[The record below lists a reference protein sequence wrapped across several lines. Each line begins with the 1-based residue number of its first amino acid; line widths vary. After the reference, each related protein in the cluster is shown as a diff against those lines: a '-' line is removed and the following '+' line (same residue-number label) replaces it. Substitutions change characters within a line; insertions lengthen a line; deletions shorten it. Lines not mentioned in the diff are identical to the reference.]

1 MDEWFKA
8 RLIWHKGIEALSDAE
23 AGRLAKALWKYAATG
38 EVENLSG
45 GEKFAFAMCM
55 ATLEQDVQKR
65 EDLSETRSEAGKKG
79 GRPRKANESKKSNC
93 FSEKANES
101 KKSHKEIRYKNNIPP
116 YNPPTGDDDG
126 EEAMIAQNELLNEV
140 FDKARDSGF
149 KITQA
154 SMDLLS
160 DRLHDYGKET
170 LFYALDKCVKAQ
182 AFNFGYLDTVLG
194 NKPKQAIQ
202 APSKPH
208 DYAAD
213 YL

>member
-8 RLIWHKGIEALSDAE
+8 RLIWHEGIEALSDAE

-55 ATLEQDVQKR
+55 ATLRQDMQKR
-65 EDLSETRSEAGKKG
+65 EDLSEARSAAGKKG

-116 YNPPTGDDDG
+116 YNPPTGDDDD
-126 EEAMIAQNELLNEV
+126 EDELLALSEKHNAV
-140 FDKARDSGF
+140 FDRARECGF
-149 KITQA
+149 DTNTA
-154 SMDLLS
+154 TLN
-160 DRLHDYGKET
+160 RLTELISVYGPDAV
-170 LFYALDKCVKAQ
+170 LAALDECVEHNAKSLAYLRKVLDGKSQTKVKAEKLNEYT
-182 AFNFGYLDTVLG
+182 FL
-194 NKPKQAIQ
+194 
-202 APSKPH
+202 
-208 DYAAD
+208 
-213 YL
+213 

>member
-8 RLIWHKGIEALSDAE
+8 RLIWYKGIEALSDAE

-116 YNPPTGDDDG
+116 YNPPTGDDDD

>member
-79 GRPRKANESKKSNC
+79 GRPSKANESKKSNC

-116 YNPPTGDDDG
+116 CNPPMGDDYD

-194 NKPKQAIQ
+194 NKTKEAIQ
-202 APSKPH
+202 VPSKAH

>member
-55 ATLEQDVQKR
+55 ATLELDVQKR

-79 GRPRKANESKKSNC
+79 GRSRKANESKKSNC

-116 YNPPTGDDDG
+116 YNPPTGDDDD
-126 EEAMIAQNELLNEV
+126 EEEMLAQNELLNEV

-149 KITQA
+149 RITQA
-154 SMDLLS
+154 SMKLLS

-194 NKPKQAIQ
+194 NKIKEAIQ

>member
-65 EDLSETRSEAGKKG
+65 EDLSETRSKAGKNG

-101 KKSHKEIRYKNNIPP
+101 KKSHKEIRTKNIPP
-116 YNPPTGDDDG
+116 YNPPQGGFDDDDD
-126 EEAMIAQNELLNEV
+126 ELLALSEQHNAV
-140 FDKARDSGF
+140 FDRARECGF
-149 KITQA
+149 DTNTA
-154 SMDLLS
+154 TL
-160 DRLHDYGKET
+160 DRLTEMISVHGAYKV
-170 LFYALDKCVKAQ
+170 LSALDQCVEYGATSL
-182 AFNFGYLDTVLG
+182 AYLRKVLDG
-194 NKPKQAIQ
+194 KPKE
-202 APSKPH
+202 APKVEQPT
-208 DYAAD
+208 YQR
-213 YL
+213 LFP

>member
-79 GRPRKANESKKSNC
+79 GRPPKANESKKSNC

-101 KKSHKEIRYKNNIPP
+101 KKNHKEIRYKNNIPP
-116 YNPPTGDDDG
+116 YNPPTGDDYD

-154 SMDLLS
+154 SMKLLS

-194 NKPKQAIQ
+194 NKPKEAIQ